1 MKGMS
6 CDGLHEITVYT
17 VGYGR
22 AGRVENGD
30 ILVKIKSFAL
40 FVIFFFFYHCFMQ
53 YRFSEADS
61 DCFIMGRSLCQGL
74 HRVVKVSSSG
84 SEFSTDGYKSV
95 GLEEGIPRGLQ
106 FS

>member
-17 VGYGR
+17 VGYER

-40 FVIFFFFYHCFMQ
+40 FVIFFFL
-53 YRFSEADS
+53 
-61 DCFIMGRSLCQGL
+61 SLL
-74 HRVVKVSSSG
+74 HAVS
-84 SEFSTDGYKSV
+84 V
-95 GLEEGIPRGLQ
+95 
-106 FS
+106 